1 MVGAAVGRRRV
12 AALARRA
19 ADENMWVTPNDFA
32 FTLSF
37 IVTLFSVLNPPHAVP
52 LFLAMVPS
60 ATPDTTQRIA
70 RVAALTVLLALT
82 TSLLVGEQLL
92 ALFYIT
98 VPAFQIAGGLLI
110 LLMGLS
116 MLQGQVSPART
127 TAAEAAEVAEWR
139 EIAVVPLGTPIL
151 AGAGSMSTVIVF
163 VHQADGW
170 AQWSGLVLGILV
182 NTLLCWGFL
191 RFSATLLRLLG
202 HTGMNIISRLMGI
215 ILVAMAVQFMGDGAY
230 DLFVGAQSQ
239 AAR

>member
-1 MVGAAVGRRRV
+1 MVGAAVGRGRV
-12 AALARRA
+12 VAPARRA
-19 ADENMWVTPNDFA
+19 ADDDMWVTPNDFA

-37 IVTLFSVLNPPHAVP
+37 FVTLFSVLNPPHAVP

-60 ATPDTTQRIA
+60 ATPDATRRIA
-70 RVAALTVLLALT
+70 RVAALTVLIALI

-98 VPAFQIAGGLLI
+98 VPAFQVAGGLLI

-116 MLQGQVSPART
+116 MLQGQVSPAHT

-139 EIAVVPLGTPIL
+139 EIAVVPLGTPML

-170 AQWSGLVLGILV
+170 SQWYGLVVGIVV
-182 NTLLCWGFL
+182 NALLCWGFL
-191 RFSATLLRLLG
+191 RFSHTLLRLLG
-202 HTGMNIISRLMGI
+202 RTGMNIISRLMGI

-230 DLFVGAQSQ
+230 DLFVGAQSHVP
-239 AAR
+239 

>member
-1 MVGAAVGRRRV
+1 V
-12 AALARRA
+12 LARRA

-37 IVTLFSVLNPPHAVP
+37 FVTLFSVLNPPHAVP

-60 ATPDTTQRIA
+60 ATPDTTRRVA
-70 RVAALTVLLALT
+70 RVAALTVLVALT

-92 ALFYIT
+92 AMFYIT
-98 VPAFQIAGGLLI
+98 VPAFQVAGGLLI

-116 MLQGQVSPART
+116 MLQGQVSPAKT
-127 TAAEAAEVAEWR
+127 TPAEAAEVAEWR

-163 VHQADGW
+163 AHQADGW
-170 AQWSGLVLGILV
+170 AQMSGLVLGIV
-182 NTLLCWGFL
+182 GNFLLCWAFL
-191 RFSATLLRLLG
+191 RFSAKLLDLLG
-202 HTGMNIISRLMGI
+202 HTGMNVISRLMGM

-230 DLFVGAQSQ
+230 DLFVGASSQ
-239 AAR
+239 AAP